1 MTAFDCCS
9 FEYDAAK
16 KILAVHLSGPMTD
29 DSLKA
34 CYINGARYV
43 EGREIRGAI
52 IDLTAVAPFS
62 VSAAG
67 VRQLSVLEPLVPDP
81 AVRFVVAPQAHI
93 FGMAR
98 MFQIVSPK
106 AREKFHVVRSL
117 SAAHEALGVT
127 AGQFE
132 RLPVLP

>member
-1 MTAFDCCS
+1 MANFDCCA
-9 FEYDAAK
+9 FEYDASN
-16 KILAVHLSGPMTD
+16 KILAVHLSGPATD

-34 CYINGARYV
+34 CYINAARYI
-43 EGREIRGAI
+43 EGREVRGAI
-52 IDLTAVAPFS
+52 INLTNIDSFD

-67 VRQLSVLEPLVPDP
+67 VRQLSALEPLVPDP
-81 AVRFVVAPQAHI
+81 AERFVIAPQAHI

-106 AREKFHVVRSL
+106 GRDKFHVVRSL

-132 RLPVLP
+132 RLPTLP